1 MAFEKEVIKVEK
13 EEIKVPLL
21 KCSICDKE
29 FDRFSSL
36 EVHLLAFHQ
45 IFFKG
50 ENVIFFWIMCPITYL
65 DALSKREHSIQ
76 SNIFW
81 ITYPTR

>member
-1 MAFEKEVIKVEK
+1 MAYEK
-13 EEIKVPLL
+13 EEIKVEKVPLL
-21 KCSICDKE
+21 KCSICDKD

-50 ENVIFFWIMCPITYL
+50 ENVILF
-65 DALSKREHSIQ
+65 
-76 SNIFW
+76 
-81 ITYPTR
+81 

>member
-1 MAFEKEVIKVEK
+1 MAYEKEEIKIEK
-13 EEIKVPLL
+13 EEIKVSLL

-50 ENVIFFWIMCPITYL
+50 ENVIFFWIMCNYERSVFNSVL
-65 DALSKREHSIQ
+65 KSRVNNHNFFLK
-76 SNIFW
+76 N
-81 ITYPTR
+81 

>member
-1 MAFEKEVIKVEK
+1 MAYEKEVIKVEK
-13 EEIKVPLL
+13 EEIKVHLL

-50 ENVIFFWIMCPITYL
+50 EMSFSFGYCAQLPSWMRYPKEN
-65 DALSKREHSIQ
+65 IQ
-76 SNIFW
+76 FNQISFG
-81 ITYPTR
+81 

>member
-1 MAFEKEVIKVEK
+1 MAYEK
-13 EEIKVPLL
+13 EEIKAEIKVEKVPLL

-50 ENVIFFWIMCPITYL
+50 ENVIFFWIMCPIT
-65 DALSKREHSIQ
+65 
-76 SNIFW
+76 
-81 ITYPTR
+81 